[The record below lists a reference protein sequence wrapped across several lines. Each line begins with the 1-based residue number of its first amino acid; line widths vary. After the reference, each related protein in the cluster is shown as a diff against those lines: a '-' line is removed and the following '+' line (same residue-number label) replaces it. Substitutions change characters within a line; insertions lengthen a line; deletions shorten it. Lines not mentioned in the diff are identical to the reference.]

1 MILRQRI
8 ANKKFSSR
16 IEREIYQLVTNGG
29 FILVDVATAAGVD
42 RAVFSK
48 IQRGRS
54 LRTANAEAILNAM
67 GYQLTI
73 TKIEGENED
82 AP

>member
-1 MILRQRI
+1 MLRQKI
-8 ANKKFSSR
+8 VNKRFASR
-16 IEREIYQLVTNGG
+16 IEREIHNLVSSEG
-29 FILVDVATAAGVD
+29 FVLLDIAKAAGVD
-42 RAVFSK
+42 RAIFAR

-54 LRTANAEAILNAM
+54 LHATNAEAILNAM